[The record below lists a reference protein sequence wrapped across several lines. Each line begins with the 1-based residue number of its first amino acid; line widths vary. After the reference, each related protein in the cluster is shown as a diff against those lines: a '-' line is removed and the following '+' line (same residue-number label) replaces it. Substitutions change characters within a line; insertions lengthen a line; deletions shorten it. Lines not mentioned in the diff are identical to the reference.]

1 MWLRSA
7 AFVKVSHSR
16 SPPLSLSLSLF
27 LAVGGTFGLFV
38 SHRSIRR
45 GRTRRR
51 SVGRSAQCRRRRPL
65 RSFSAMLRREK

>member
-16 SPPLSLSLSLF
+16 SLSLSRSL
-27 LAVGGTFGLFV
+27 ARPRGGRHFWPLCV
-38 SHRSIRR
+38 AQIDQARPHSP
-45 GRTRRR
+45 